1 MRSSKCQLRECEPRG
16 GRDANWLALY
26 DPDCARVLRNLVD
39 RGEQPVNERK
49 GWVILA
55 IGIGVCLLTWIAFA
69 VMAYLFSI
77 DFAERILR

>member
-1 MRSSKCQLRECEPRG
+1 
-16 GRDANWLALY
+16 
-26 DPDCARVLRNLVD
+26 VLRNLVD

-69 VMAYLFSI
+69 VMAHLFSI